1 MVKTLDIF
9 LCISGDCQRRSYPF
23 SSYRTPLRTGTGAA
37 PAEFENGKEFEHAGG
52 KYYVEKKETPILM
65 DKEGKPFDDCNRRKS
80 SK

>member
-1 MVKTLDIF
+1 MIF
-9 LCISGDCQRRSYPF
+9 FFVFQAIVNAALILFLPIELLCELAQA
-23 SSYRTPLRTGTGAA
+23 LH